1 MKGQFLACI
10 SVFAVV
16 ACTPQ
21 EQSPQGTLSQHW
33 LGGSQG
39 AALIAGSP
47 DNTTTAFDGTYRVY
61 PNAAIAL
68 LAQD

>member
-1 MKGQFLACI
+1 MKALFSAGVAL
-10 SVFAVV
+10 VAVV

-33 LGGSQG
+33 LGASPG
-39 AALIAGSP
+39 AHVIAGSP
-47 DNTTTAFDGTYRVY
+47 DNTTTAFDGTYTGVSERST
-61 PNAAIAL
+61 PL